1 MVGGVVSRMMSQL
14 CRISLCPEV
23 ESVREMFLI
32 PSPLLSVRGMES
44 EPFPLPCMV
53 AVRSP
58 DMV

>member
-1 MVGGVVSRMMSQL
+1 MSRMMSQL